1 MTERAAQRAA
11 LEEDGLADGRREA
24 GGVGTGERVEV
35 VVADALGMPFPTRRV
50 RVGDDNAELGLRSG
64 LDSPSAADTE
74 QVGDAQAFPFLLPD
88 LVGHRVAFQDDRLM
102 AELIAQVGGDGR
114 RAGRAHGEKA
124 GEVGVL
130 LEPHSGVPEQ
140 VGGGNAQGGG
150 EVEDVVES
158 DVAMAAFDAADIGPV
173 EARPLGELLLGEAAG
188 QSKRTDARPEGG
200 TSGAV
205 GAVTGPGHDR
215 GTLGTV

>member
-50 RVGDDNAELGLRSG
+50 RVGDDDAELGLRSG

-74 QVGDAQAFPFLLPD
+74 QVGDAQAFPF
-88 LVGHRVAFQDDRLM
+88 
-102 AELIAQVGGDGR
+102 
-114 RAGRAHGEKA
+114 
-124 GEVGVL
+124 
-130 LEPHSGVPEQ
+130 SGVPEQ

-205 GAVTGPGHDR
+205 DAVTGPGHDR